1 MTSTV
6 VAFVAAFLSAVCNG
20 SFAAMSKVVP
30 AQHPFVFNAWLGVG
44 VLLSSLLHAGLIVP
58 YADAEPLFDFQFD
71 VRSALSG
78 CLLGLATLFSFL
90 AIPRVGLATGQGVWG
105 GTAVTVSFLWGVLG
119 PSPIGS
125 APKSAAW
132 SAVGVALIVAGILG
146 IVLLDGIARR
156 LGLAGPPQGE
166 KDADGEYH
174 KLVDDT
180 EVGLLAAAAGASPNI
195 GATVLPGSP
204 SGGSAG
210 AGGAAARG
218 SSWTTGM
225 VFALLVGLSG
235 GSILVPA
242 KLSALTGVAVLPS
255 LGLGACLAT
264 AAPPLYLWLS
274 GSEQLRRDPKAAPR
288 SWWANAWPGVVAG
301 AIWNAGN
308 ALQIFAMDAGVSF
321 AIVQPILQTGLVVSG
336 VYGIFL
342 FDEIRGRGKIALFFG
357 AATVVLAGA
366 AVLSVA
372 GP

>member
-1 MTSTV
+1 MTSTA
-6 VAFVAAFLSAVCNG
+6 VAFLAAFLSAVCNG

-44 VLLSSLLHAGLIVP
+44 VLLSSLLHAGLIMP

-132 SAVGVALIVAGILG
+132 SAVGVGLIVVGILG

-156 LGLAGPPQGE
+156 LGLAEPPQAEEGPN
-166 KDADGEYH
+166 GEYR
-174 KLVDDT
+174 KLDDA
-180 EVGLLAAAAGASPNI
+180 EAGLLAAAAGASPNI

-210 AGGAAARG
+210 ASDAAARG
-218 SSWTTGM
+218 SSWTSGM

-255 LGLGACLAT
+255 LGLGACLTT
-264 AAPPLYLWLS
+264 AAPPLYLWVS
-274 GSEQLRRDPKAAPR
+274 GSEQLRREPKAAPR
-288 SWWANAWPGVVAG
+288 SWWADAWPGVVAG

-342 FDEIRGRGKIALFFG
+342 FGEIRGRGKIALFF
-357 AATVVLAGA
+357 AAAAVVLVGA